1 VQAREWLKQ
10 ARSVAVLTGAGVSA
24 ESGIP
29 TFRDNNGL
37 WRQFRAEQLATPEA
51 FANDPELVWEWYDW
65 RREIIAAA
73 QPNAGHL
80 ALVEIERR
88 VPHFTLITQNVDDL
102 HERAGSR
109 NVIHLHGSIFVQRC
123 LRCSRESSGP
133 RPPKCVC
140 GGMLRPGVV
149 WFGEALP
156 PEPRFAAEDAVRE
169 SDLLLVIGTSGVVY
183 PAAGLVY
190 MAKRVVEINPSSTPL
205 SSRMDE
211 RLEGPS
217 GEILPRLIA

>member
-1 VQAREWLKQ
+1 MQAREWLKQ

-51 FANDPELVWEWYDW
+51 FANDPELVWEWYYW

-80 ALVEIERR
+80 ALAEMERR
-88 VPHFTLITQNVDDL
+88 VPQFTLITQNVDDL

-123 LRCSRESSGP
+123 LRCSRESTGP
-133 RPPKCVC
+133 RPPKCAC

-156 PEPRFAAEDAVRE
+156 PGSWEAAERAVRT
-169 SDLLLVIGTSGVVY
+169 SDLLLVIGTSGIVY
-183 PAAGLVY
+183 PAAGL
-190 MAKRVVEINPSSTPL
+190 ARLGKRVVEINAAATAL
-205 SSRMDE
+205 SGDMDE
-211 RLEGPS
+211 TLEGPS

>member
-1 VQAREWLKQ
+1 MQAREWLKQ

-51 FANDPELVWEWYDW
+51 FASDPELVWEWYDW
-65 RREIIAAA
+65 RRGLIAAA
-73 QPNAGHL
+73 QPNAGHFAL
-80 ALVEIERR
+80 AEIERR
-88 VPHFTLITQNVDDL
+88 VPRFTLITQNVDDL

-109 NVIHLHGSIFVQRC
+109 KVLHLHGNIFVQRC
-123 LRCSRESSGP
+123 LRCERESTGP
-133 RPPKCVC
+133 RPPKCEC

-156 PEPRFAAEDAVRE
+156 PGPRFAAEEAVRA

-190 MAKRVVEINPSSTPL
+190 LAKRVVEINPSSTPL

>member
-1 VQAREWLKQ
+1 M
-10 ARSVAVLTGAGVSA
+10 AVLTGAGVSA

-51 FANDPELVWEWYDW
+51 FARDPELIWQWYDW
-65 RREIIAAA
+65 RREVVAAA
-73 QPNAGHL
+73 QPNPGHL
-80 ALVEIERR
+80 ALAEMERR
-88 VPHFTLITQNVDDL
+88 IPRFTLITQNVDDL

-109 NVIHLHGSIFVQRC
+109 NVLHLHGSIFIQRC
-123 LRCSRESSGP
+123 LQCSRESTGP
-133 RPPKCVC
+133 RPPRCEC
-140 GGMLRPGVV
+140 GGKLRPCVV

-156 PEPRFAAEDAVRE
+156 PGVWQAAEQAVRD

-183 PAAGLVY
+183 PAAGL
-190 MAKRVVEINPSSTPL
+190 ARLGKRVVEINATATAL
-205 SSRMDE
+205 SDQMDE
-211 RLEGPS
+211 TLEGPS

>member
-29 TFRDNNGL
+29 TFRDSNGL

-65 RREIIAAA
+65 RRELIAAA

-80 ALVEIERR
+80 ALAEMERR

-123 LRCSRESSGP
+123 LRCSRETSGP
-133 RPPKCVC
+133 RPPKCAC

-156 PEPRFAAEDAVRE
+156 PGLWEAAEQAVRA
-169 SDLLLVIGTSGVVY
+169 SDLLLVIGTSGIVY
-183 PAAGLVY
+183 PAAGL
-190 MAKRVVEINPSSTPL
+190 ARLGKRVVEINAAATAL
-205 SSRMDE
+205 SDDMDE
-211 RLEGPS
+211 TLEGPS

>member
-1 VQAREWLKQ
+1 
-10 ARSVAVLTGAGVSA
+10 VAVLTGAGVSA

-51 FANDPELVWEWYDW
+51 FARDPELIWQWYDW
-65 RREIIAAA
+65 RREVVAAA
-73 QPNAGHL
+73 QPNPGHL
-80 ALVEIERR
+80 ALAEMERR
-88 VPHFTLITQNVDDL
+88 IPRFTLITQNVDDL

-109 NVIHLHGSIFVQRC
+109 NVLHLHGSIFIQRC
-123 LRCSRESSGP
+123 LQCSRESTGP
-133 RPPKCVC
+133 RPPRCEC
-140 GGMLRPGVV
+140 GGKLRPGVV

-156 PEPRFAAEDAVRE
+156 PGVWQAAEQAVRD

-183 PAAGLVY
+183 PAAGL
-190 MAKRVVEINPSSTPL
+190 ARLGKRVVEINATATAL
-205 SSRMDE
+205 SDQMDE
-211 RLEGPS
+211 TLEGPS

>member
-1 VQAREWLKQ
+1 M
-10 ARSVAVLTGAGVSA
+10 AVLTGAGVSA

-51 FANDPELVWEWYDW
+51 FARDPELIWQWYDW
-65 RREIIAAA
+65 RREVVAAA
-73 QPNAGHL
+73 QPNPGHL
-80 ALVEIERR
+80 ALAEMERR
-88 VPHFTLITQNVDDL
+88 IPRFTLITQNVDDL

-109 NVIHLHGSIFVQRC
+109 NVLHLHGSIFIQRC
-123 LRCSRESSGP
+123 LQCSRESTGP
-133 RPPKCVC
+133 RPPRCEC
-140 GGMLRPGVV
+140 GGKLRPGVV

-156 PEPRFAAEDAVRE
+156 PGVWQAAEQAVRD

-183 PAAGLVY
+183 PAAGL
-190 MAKRVVEINPSSTPL
+190 ARLGKRVVEINATATAL
-205 SSRMDE
+205 SDQMDE
-211 RLEGPS
+211 TLEGPS

>member
-29 TFRDNNGL
+29 TFRDSNGL

-51 FANDPELVWEWYDW
+51 FANDPEVVWQWYDW
-65 RREIIAAA
+65 RRGLIAAA
-73 QPNAGHL
+73 QPNPGHL
-80 ALVEIERR
+80 ALVEMERR

-102 HERAGSR
+102 HERAG
-109 NVIHLHGSIFVQRC
+109 NCHVIHLHGNIFVQRC
-123 LRCSRESSGP
+123 LQCWRETTGP
-133 RPPKCVC
+133 RPPRCEC

-156 PEPRFAAEDAVRE
+156 PEARFAAEDAVRAC
-169 SDLLLVIGTSGVVY
+169 DLLLVVGTSGVVY

-190 MAKRVVEINPSSTPL
+190 LAKRVVEINVASTAL
-205 SSRMDE
+205 SNKMDE
-211 RLEGPS
+211 RLEGLS

>member
-1 VQAREWLKQ
+1 MQ

-51 FANDPELVWEWYDW
+51 FARDPELIWKWYDW
-65 RREIIAAA
+65 RREVVAAA
-73 QPNAGHL
+73 QPNPGHL
-80 ALVEIERR
+80 ALAEMERR
-88 VPHFTLITQNVDDL
+88 IPQFTLITQNVDDL

-109 NVIHLHGSIFVQRC
+109 NVLHLHGSIFTQRC
-123 LRCSRESSGP
+123 LQCSRESTGP
-133 RPPKCVC
+133 RPQQCEC
-140 GGMLRPGVV
+140 GGKLRPGVV

-156 PEPRFAAEDAVRE
+156 PGVWHAAEEAVRH

-183 PAAGLVY
+183 PAAGL
-190 MAKRVVEINPSSTPL
+190 ARLGKRVVEINATPTAL
-205 SSRMDE
+205 SDQMDE
-211 RLEGPS
+211 TLEGPS